1 MRIAIDV
8 MGGDHAPDAILKGAL
23 DALDVIGPADELV
36 LVGQPAV
43 IEDVLRERR
52 IVDSRVVVEP
62 ASEIIGMG
70 DKAAQAVRGKPESS
84 IVKMALLG
92 SRKAQR
98 PVDVCLSAGNTGA
111 CVAAAIMHMKRMP
124 GVHRPGIAVT
134 IPALVGP
141 VVLCDAGANPEP
153 LPSHLWQYGVMASTY
168 AQHVLGIAT
177 PRVAVMNIGS
187 EEGKGSDL
195 VRSAH
200 DLLKQTPG
208 INYIGNVEGRDL
220 FDGAADVV
228 ITDGFVGNTLL
239 KMAEGLAASLLKAI
253 AHEVAAADP
262 ELILQ
267 LEPVIRRIYK
277 KNDYHEY
284 GGAPLLGVN
293 GAFMIA
299 HGSSEARTIR
309 AAIRN
314 SRDFVATG
322 VNEAIRRRIAE
333 IEGLTPSPTE
343 EHA

>member
-8 MGGDHAPDAILKGAL
+8 MGGDNAPDAILKGAI
-23 DALDVIGPADELV
+23 DALDVLSPSDEMV
-36 LVGQPAV
+36 LVGREDV
-43 IEDVLRERR
+43 IHDVLRERR
-52 IVDSRVVVEP
+52 VNDPRIVIEP
-62 ASEIIGMG
+62 ASQVIEMG
-70 DKAAQAVRGKPESS
+70 DKAAQAVRGKPDSS

-92 SRKAQR
+92 SRKHERRA
-98 PVDVCLSAGNTGA
+98 DVVLSAGNTGA

-153 LPSHLWQYGVMASTY
+153 LPTHLWQYGLMASTY
-168 AQHVLGIAT
+168 AQHVLSIST
-177 PRVAVMNIGS
+177 PRVAVMNIGA

-195 VRSAH
+195 VRAAH
-200 DLLKQTPG
+200 DLLKKTPG

-239 KMAEGLAASLLKAI
+239 KMAEGLASSLLKAI
-253 AHEVAAADP
+253 AQEVAAQDP
-262 ELILQ
+262 GLILQ
-267 LEPVIRRIYK
+267 LEPVIKRIYK

-293 GAFMIA
+293 GACMIA
-299 HGSSEARTIR
+299 HGSSESRTIR
-309 AAIRN
+309 AAVRN

-322 VNEAIRRRIAE
+322 VNEAIQKRIAE
-333 IEGLTPSPTE
+333 VEGLVGSPSE
-343 EHA
+343 EPA